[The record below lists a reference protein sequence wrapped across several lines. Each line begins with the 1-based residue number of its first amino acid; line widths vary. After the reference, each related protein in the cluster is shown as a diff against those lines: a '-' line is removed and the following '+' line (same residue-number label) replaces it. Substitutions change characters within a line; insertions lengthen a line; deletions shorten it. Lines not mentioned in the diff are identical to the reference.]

1 MAGLDDTY
9 DYIVCGYDLAL
20 NASSGYADFD
30 IEVAPPVV

>member
-9 DYIVCGYDLAL
+9 DYIVCGYDLAFK
-20 NASSGYADFD
+20 ASSDYADVD